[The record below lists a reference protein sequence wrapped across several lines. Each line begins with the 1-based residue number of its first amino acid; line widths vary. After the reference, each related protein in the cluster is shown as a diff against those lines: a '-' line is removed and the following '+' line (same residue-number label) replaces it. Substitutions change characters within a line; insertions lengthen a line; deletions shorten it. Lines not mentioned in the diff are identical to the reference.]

1 MSTYK
6 KPVLTRYSDTDPN
19 TDVVT
24 VHLADLE
31 GGLKFRI
38 PDLDKIG
45 YEWEVAPVLG
55 SEPVEWADRKSLSSY
70 DDEGNA
76 QKLTVLELTVPKA
89 RLEKYRGQVVEL
101 RYRYF
106 SESDDYGDDMLS
118 APVRLKVE

>member
-6 KPVLTRYSDTDPN
+6 KPVLVQFPDADE
-19 TDVVT
+19 VT
-24 VHLADLE
+24 IDLASL
-31 GGLKFRI
+31 GSGLKFTV
-38 PDLDKIG
+38 PDLDKIE

-55 SEPVEWADRKSLSSY
+55 SEPVEWADRKALASY

-76 QKLTVLELTVPKA
+76 QKLTELELTVPKA

-106 SESDDYGDDMLS
+106 SESDDYGDDMVS
-118 APVRLKVE
+118 APVRLKVK

>member
-6 KPVLTRYSDTDPN
+6 KPVLVQFPDTDE
-19 TDVVT
+19 VT
-24 VHLADLE
+24 IDLTDLE
-31 GGLKFRI
+31 SGLKFII
-38 PDLDKIG
+38 PELDKIG
-45 YEWEVAPVLG
+45 YEWEVAPILG
-55 SEPVEWADRKSLSSY
+55 SEPVEWADRKSLASY

-106 SESDDYGDDMLS
+106 SESDGYGDEMVS